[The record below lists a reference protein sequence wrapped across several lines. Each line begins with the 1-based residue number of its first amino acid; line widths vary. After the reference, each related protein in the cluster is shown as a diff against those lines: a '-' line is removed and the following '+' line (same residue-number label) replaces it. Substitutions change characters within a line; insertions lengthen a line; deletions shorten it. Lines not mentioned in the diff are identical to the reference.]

1 MLSSSSSPNS
11 FRKPY
16 QHRAG
21 RDDLADS
28 QQPHE
33 VPRACH
39 VDAAKHIAAFNHCRQ
54 HDNAFVVDD
63 RYAEL
68 RERPTWSCWITGDG
82 GCWITFG
89 NELTQ
94 LACTMKIEHLQHLAA
109 AAHGCNECDLVAVVE
124 SPACRTLR
132 TCRSAGSPGASL
144 PLSAITLSPP
154 SPARNT
160 PSEARAPLTDAPKA
174 TLSEPLDREGVGCL
188 ANSDKIPPP
197 GTQSPTAAALTMR
210 EPW

>member
-124 SPACRTLR
+124 SRRVELYERAGRHSRRVASAQRNNLESALSCEKHPLR
-132 TCRSAGSPGASL
+132 GAS
-144 PLSAITLSPP
+144 A
-154 SPARNT
+154 AHRC
-160 PSEARAPLTDAPKA
+160 SEGDFVGAVERR
-174 TLSEPLDREGVGCL
+174 SRMSREF
-188 ANSDKIPPP
+188 
-197 GTQSPTAAALTMR
+197 R
-210 EPW
+210 